1 MFIDYA
7 KIYVKS
13 GKGGDGKVSFHT
25 AKYVPNG
32 GPDGGDGGK
41 GGDVIFEATK
51 SLTTLQD
58 FRFKRKYL
66 AEDGEV
72 GGRRKKFG
80 KDGQDLLVKVPVGTI
95 IKNADT
101 DQVLAD
107 LTEDGE
113 RIVIAKGGRGGKG
126 NVHFANSVR
135 QAPNFAKPGEAAEE
149 YNLLIELKLLADV
162 GLIGLPNVGKSTLL
176 SVLTSARP
184 KIADYHFTTIDP
196 NLGICTVDDFHFAIA
211 DIPGLIEGASE
222 GLGLGHHF
230 LKHIER
236 TKLLVHLVDVSGS
249 EDRDPLEDFLL
260 INQELAHFSEEL
272 KDRPQLVVASK
283 MDLATEEQMR
293 TFEEEMKK
301 RGHEVHFICGPI
313 HEGTLALKKKIAE
326 LVKTLPDTKLKT
338 KLFVPS
344 KLYKFEEDQYKVEEV
359 EDGYQITGKWVER
372 LLASVN
378 FEDSESLNY
387 FQRQLKQKGVID
399 ALVEAGV
406 QEGDMVYLG
415 DLGFEYVP

>member
-32 GPDGGDGGK
+32 GPDGGDGGR
-41 GGDVIFEATK
+41 GGDVIFEATQ

-58 FRFKRKYL
+58 FRFKRKYI
-66 AEDGEV
+66 AEDGEI

-101 DQVLAD
+101 NQVLAD

-113 RIVIAKGGRGGKG
+113 RIVIAKGGKGGKG
-126 NVHFANSVR
+126 NVHFANAVR

-176 SVLTSARP
+176 SVITAARP

-222 GLGLGHHF
+222 GLGLGHNF

-236 TKLLVHLVDVSGS
+236 TKLLVHVIDVSGS
-249 EDRDPLEDFLL
+249 EGRDPIQDFHL
-260 INQELAHFSEEL
+260 INQELSNFTEEL
-272 KDRPQLVVASK
+272 KTRPQLIVASK
-283 MDLATEEQMR
+283 IDLASEEQMEN
-293 TFEEEMKK
+293 FEKQMKAL
-301 RGHEVHFICGPI
+301 GHEVFFICGPI
-313 HEGTLALKKKIAE
+313 HEGTTNLVKKIAE
-326 LVKTLPDTKLKT
+326 LVQTLPDTKLKT
-338 KLFVPS
+338 KLFVPT
-344 KLYKFEEDQYKVEEV
+344 KLYKFEEDQYKVEKV
-359 EDGYQITGKWVER
+359 EEGYLITGKWVER

-378 FEDSESLNY
+378 FEDTESLNY

-399 ALVEAGV
+399 ALVAAGV
-406 QEGDMVYLG
+406 EEGDMVYLG
-415 DLGFEYVP
+415 DLGFEYIP